1 MLGTNSLKNRIPVGL
16 YGALRLLRDEINIYR
31 LHRKGI
37 KKAKAY
43 AKQNDIKL
51 NIGCGPNRKPGW
63 VNIDLSPDVDSPL
76 DMREPMPFPDN
87 SVAIVYSEHFFEH
100 LDYPNP
106 AKQFLKECHRIL
118 KTGGTFSIA
127 VPDTEWPLE
136 PCVGPDD
143 KGYFTLVK
151 AKWHPAWCQTRLEHI
166 NYHFRQGVEHRF
178 AYDFETL
185 HNVLAET
192 GFTNIRE
199 RTFDTDLDEESRKDG
214 TLYVAATK

>member
-43 AKQNDIKL
+43 ARQNDIRL

-63 VNIDLSPDVDSPL
+63 VNIDLRPDVDVSL
-76 DMREPMPFPDN
+76 DMREPMPFPDD

-100 LDYPNP
+100 LDYPSP

-118 KTGGTFSIA
+118 KPGGTFSVG
-127 VPDTEWPLE
+127 VPDTQWPLE
-136 PCVGPDD
+136 AYVGPDD
-143 KGYFTLVK
+143 KGFFPSRK

-166 NYHFRQGVEHRF
+166 NYHFRQGTEHRF

-185 HNVLAET
+185 HHVLAET
-192 GFTNIRE
+192 GFNNIRE
-199 RTFDTDLDEESRKDG
+199 RTFDADLDDQSRKDG